1 MDIATIRENAKKDI
15 QNAKDAKAF
24 DAVRVKYLGRKDGAL
39 TNILKSLK
47 DMSLEEKR
55 KVGVEANALKLELE
69 ELIEKKEKELAGKG
83 GKRLDVTKPG
93 KKVALGHLH
102 PLTKIDKEIRDIFS
116 SINFTIVDGPELE
129 DEYHNF
135 DALNIPADH
144 PARDMWD
151 TFWVKP
157 TTDNG
162 EKIKTSEK
170 NGKLLMRTHTS
181 PMQIRYMETHKP
193 PFQIIVPGRT
203 FRYEATDASH
213 EINFYQVEG
222 LMVGPD
228 ITLANFKFVIETF
241 FKKFFDKELE
251 FRYRPSYFPFVE
263 PGVELDIKLPGGKWL
278 EVMGAGM
285 VHRNVFD
292 AVKYDRR
299 EVQGFAF
306 GMGLDRLAMIKY
318 GIPDIRLFYS
328 GDVRFTEQF

>member
-306 GMGLDRLAMIKY
+306 GMVLDRLAMIKY

>member
-1 MDIATIRENAKKDI
+1 MDIETIREKAKNDI
-15 QNAKDAKAF
+15 RDAN
-24 DAVRVKYLGRKDGAL
+24 DAQACEVVRVRYLGRKDGEL

-55 KVGVEANALKLELE
+55 KFGVGANELKIELN
-69 ELIEKKEKELAGKG
+69 ELIENKLKELSTKKE
-83 GKRLDVTKPG
+83 RHLDVTKPG

-102 PLTKIDKEIRDIFS
+102 PLTHIDKQIRDIFS

-151 TFWVKP
+151 TFW
-157 TTDNG
+157 
-162 EKIKTSEK
+162 IKQKTKEDGNK
-170 NGKLLMRTHTS
+170 HIGKFLMRTHTS

-193 PFQIIVPGRT
+193 PFQILVPGRT

-228 ITLANFKFVIETF
+228 VTLANFKFVIETF
-241 FKKFFDKELE
+241 FKKFFGKELE

-263 PGVELDIKLPGGKWL
+263 PGVELDIRLPGGKWL

-292 AVKYDRR
+292 AVKYERR

-328 GDVRFTEQF
+328 GDARFTEQF

>member
-1 MDIATIRENAKKDI
+1 MDIASIRENAKKDI
-15 QNAKDAKAF
+15 QNAKDAKAI
-24 DAVRVKYLGRKDGAL
+24 DAVRIKYLGRKDGAL
-39 TNILKSLK
+39 TNVLKSLK

-55 KVGVEANALKLELE
+55 KIGVEANALKLELE
-69 ELIEKKEKELAGKG
+69 GLIEKKEKELSAKG

-162 EKIKTSEK
+162 EKIKVSEK
-170 NGKLLMRTHTS
+170 SGKLLMRTHTS

-241 FKKFFDKELE
+241 FKKFFGKELE

-318 GIPDIRLFYS
+318 SIPDIRLFYS
-328 GDVRFTEQF
+328 GDARFTEQF

>member
-1 MDIATIRENAKKDI
+1 M
-15 QNAKDAKAF
+15 
-24 DAVRVKYLGRKDGAL
+24 
-39 TNILKSLK
+39 
-47 DMSLEEKR
+47 
-55 KVGVEANALKLELE
+55 KLELE
-69 ELIEKKEKELAGKG
+69 ELIEKKEKELSTKG

-151 TFWVKP
+151 TFWIKP
-157 TTDNG
+157 TPG
-162 EKIKTSEK
+162 KAVGAK
-170 NGKLLMRTHTS
+170 GKLLMRTHTS

-241 FKKFFDKELE
+241 FKKFFGKELE

-328 GDVRFTEQF
+328 GDARFTEQF

>member
-1 MDIATIRENAKKDI
+1 MDIRTIKESAKKDI

-24 DAVRVKYLGRKDGAL
+24 DVVRVKYLGRKDGEL

-69 ELIEKKEKELAGKG
+69 ELIEKKEKELSAKG

-93 KKVALGHLH
+93 KKMALGHLH
-102 PLTKIDKEIRDIFS
+102 PLTKIDKEIRAIFS

-162 EKIKTSEK
+162 EKIKIGEK
-170 NGKLLMRTHTS
+170 GGRLLMRTHTS

-241 FKKFFDKELE
+241 FKKFFGKELE

-328 GDVRFTEQF
+328 GDARFTEQF

>member
-1 MDIATIRENAKKDI
+1 MKKLMDIATIRENAKKDI
-15 QNAKDAKAF
+15 QNAADAKAF

-55 KVGVEANALKLELE
+55 KFGVEANALKLELE
-69 ELIEKKEKELAGKG
+69 ELIEKKEKELATKG
-83 GKRLDVTKPG
+83 RARLDVTKPG

-102 PLTKIDKEIRDIFS
+102 PLTKIDKEVRDIFS
-116 SINFTIVDGPELE
+116 SINFAVVDGPELE

-151 TFWVKP
+151 TFWIKQ
-157 TTDNG
+157 TTTGD
-162 EKIKTSEK
+162 K
-170 NGKLLMRTHTS
+170 GKLLMRTHTS

-241 FKKFFDKELE
+241 FKKFFGKELE

-328 GDVRFTEQF
+328 GDARFTEQF

>member
-1 MDIATIRENAKKDI
+1 MDIATIRESAIKDI
-15 QNAKDAKAF
+15 HNAKDARAF

-55 KVGVEANALKLELE
+55 KIGVEANALKLELE
-69 ELIEKKEKELAGKG
+69 ELIEKKEKELAAKG
-83 GKRLDVTKPG
+83 GKRLDITKPG
-93 KKVALGHLH
+93 NKVALGHLH
-102 PLTKIDKEIRDIFS
+102 PLTKIDKQIRDIFS
-116 SINFTIVDGPELE
+116 ALNFTIVDGPELE

-151 TFWVKP
+151 TFWIKP

-162 EKIKTSEK
+162 EKIRANAK

-181 PMQIRYMETHKP
+181 PMQVRYMETHKP
-193 PFQIIVPGRT
+193 PFQIIVPGRA

-241 FKKFFDKELE
+241 FKKFFGKELE

-263 PGVELDIKLPGGKWL
+263 PGIELDIKLPGGKWL

-292 AVKYDRR
+292 AVKYDSR

-306 GMGLDRLAMIKY
+306 GMGMDRLAMIKY

-328 GDVRFTEQF
+328 GDARFTEQF